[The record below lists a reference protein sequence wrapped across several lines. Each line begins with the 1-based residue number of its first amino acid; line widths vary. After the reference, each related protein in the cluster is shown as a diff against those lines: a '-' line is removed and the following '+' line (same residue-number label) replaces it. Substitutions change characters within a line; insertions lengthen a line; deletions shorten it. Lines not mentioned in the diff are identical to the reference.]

1 MSGYDSGT
9 TPTDIITY
17 IGVPLA
23 VLGVLPILYNTIATL
38 AARSRIRRMLRH
50 ARLTALTRSDVV
62 NRVIEVDLPRYA
74 VTPWDRFDHRD
85 EYWSLARHPS
95 SIPGGTWTTFD
106 WRTNTIGLKT
116 QRVEYADQLRQP
128 QVDVTFDELISYL
141 LDLGAVPDAHGWR
154 LLRSTGLW
162 TPVGCTLMQSPD
174 GQHKALTIAPLND
187 SDGHLSL
194 SVNWSSHWTTRSH
207 ESLPPYWV
215 RLLPLPTPETSV
227 IEQDDEKGGDDV
239 NAEPE
244 PSGAS
249 IKQKTAS
256 PSSSVASISR
266 AAKSNAQTPIACK
279 ISSHGLISAIPD
291 HPDHPPT
298 SLYIEHARIR
308 PGHTAGTWFA
318 SAATAYGTSS
328 ATILWNYRIPDD
340 ILAFARGSSV
350 PCGVLEVLGVVDGSQ
365 TPEWASSHNDTRDNL
380 DILHRRMRDQ
390 MNAISAEQQMDPVR
404 REQAVRER
412 MRKESDQHMDDGRLF
427 PQSTGNNQLSL
438 TYIVRDRM
446 RLDAR
451 RRETRAHEA
460 IQSPKWDAALVA
472 THTLPWLQ
480 QQGYLS
486 TPTTSDII
494 TPTLRS
500 VAAGLLHR
508 MLLDGAFASSL
519 SAVLDAWKA
528 WADNGG
534 MRKSDLEALR
544 EGPKA
549 LEMFALASVLV
560 AMIRDVGGA
569 AEGSVGVDLQ
579 ECLRMWRQV
588 RLG

>member
-23 VLGVLPILYNTIATL
+23 VLGILPILYNTIATL

-50 ARLTALTRSDVV
+50 ARLTALT
-62 NRVIEVDLPRYA
+62 
-74 VTPWDRFDHRD
+74 
-85 EYWSLARHPS
+85 
-95 SIPGGTWTTFD
+95 
-106 WRTNTIGLKT
+106 
-116 QRVEYADQLRQP
+116 
-128 QVDVTFDELISYL
+128 FDELISYL
-141 LDLGAVPDAHGWR
+141 LDLGA
-154 LLRSTGLW
+154 
-162 TPVGCTLMQSPD
+162 SPD

-215 RLLPLPTPETSV
+215 RLLPLPTPEASV
-227 IEQDDEKGGDDV
+227 IEQDDEKGSDDV

-244 PSGAS
+244 PSSAS

-298 SLYIEHARIR
+298 SLYTEH
-308 PGHTAGTWFA
+308 
-318 SAATAYGTSS
+318 
-328 ATILWNYRIPDD
+328 NYRIPDD
-340 ILAFARGSSV
+340 VLAFARGSSV

-390 MNAISAEQQMDPVR
+390 MNAISAEQQMDPAR

-412 MRKESDQHMDDGRLF
+412 MRKESDQHMDD
-427 PQSTGNNQLSL
+427 
-438 TYIVRDRM
+438 VCDRM

-480 QQGYLS
+480 HQGYLQTATSS
-486 TPTTSDII
+486 TATTAGDI
-494 TPTLRS
+494 TLAPTLRS

-519 SAVLDAWKA
+519 SAVLDAWIA

-549 LEMFALASVLV
+549 LEMFALASILV
-560 AMIRDVGGA
+560 AVIRDVGGA